1 MKKIIRLKESDI
13 TRIVKRVLKESKM
26 EERDYDYI
34 MEMLGEKGLY
44 PNYGLFDEFENS
56 MFYDEDMSDDEYVE
70 SISDFIM
77 YEDDEEEE
85 Y

>member
-1 MKKIIRLKESDI
+1 MKRIIRLKESDI
-13 TRIVKRVLKESKM
+13 TRIVKRVLREGKM
-26 EERDYDYI
+26 KERDYDYI
-34 MEMLGEKGLY
+34 MEMLGEKGLH

-56 MFYDEDMSDDEYVE
+56 RFYDEDMSDDEYVE

-77 YEDDEEEE
+77 YGDDEEE